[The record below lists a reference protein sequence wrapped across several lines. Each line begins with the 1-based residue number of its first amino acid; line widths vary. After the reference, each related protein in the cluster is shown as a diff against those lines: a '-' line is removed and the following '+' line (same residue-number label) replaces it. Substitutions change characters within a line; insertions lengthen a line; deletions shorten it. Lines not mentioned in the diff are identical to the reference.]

1 MKLDLQEIPGLSQND
16 QTHWQ
21 VRVLVIET
29 EGQRKSPALDA
40 LDEWKTNQRGDY
52 NKIFKVMKRVAQTTR
67 VRDPNHVKRSGN
79 PDHGEVYEMRA
90 HRGHARLM
98 FFYARHEK
106 TAVVVCTNAHWKNKG
121 SQDQAFGLCDQLKK
135 LYDKQFPET
144 KHEPTKRKKPKR
156 R

>member
-1 MKLDLQEIPGLSQND
+1 MKLDLHEIPGLSQND

-21 VRVLVIET
+21 IRALVMET
-29 EGQRKSPALDA
+29 EGQRRSPALDA
-40 LDEWKTNQRGDY
+40 LNEWRTNQRGDF
-52 NKIFKVMKRVAQTTR
+52 NKIIKVMKRVAQTTR
-67 VRDPNHVKRSGN
+67 VRDPNHVKRSEN

-98 FFYARHEK
+98 FFYGKHQK
-106 TAVVVCTNAHWKNKG
+106 TAVVVCTNSHWKTKG
-121 SQDQAFGLCDQLKK
+121 NQDQAFKLCSQLKQ
-135 LYDKQFPET
+135 LYENHFPET